1 MMSARKTD
9 TQQRQEQITQAALDL
24 INDQGVSGLSIAG
37 IARQVGIVP
46 SALYRHFASKDAVI
60 DAVLDLIRQRLL
72 DNVVHVREQTDVP
85 LEQLR
90 LLLIR
95 HAFLLDENRA
105 IPSVVFS
112 EAVYTG
118 APERKSRV
126 TSIITD
132 YLKEIQA
139 IIALGQQDGSIHKKI
154 EPATAAVLFMGMI
167 LPAAILSNISEG
179 LFDIT
184 AHVKNVW
191 PAFVRSVST
200 KTEQGQI

>member
-1 MMSARKTD
+1 MSARKTD
-9 TQQRQEQITQAALDL
+9 TEQRQEQITQAALDL
-24 INDQGVSGLSIAG
+24 INDKGVSGLSIAG
-37 IARQVGIVP
+37 IARRVGIVP
-46 SALYRHFASKDAVI
+46 SALYRHFSSKDAVI

-72 DNVVHVREQTDVP
+72 DNVAHVRQQTNVP

-118 APERKSRV
+118 APERKTRV
-126 TSIITD
+126 AGIITD

-167 LPAAILSNISEG
+167 LPAAILSNLSEG
-179 LFDIT
+179 LFDVT
-184 AHVKNVW
+184 AHVKNAW

-200 KTEQGQI
+200 RTEQGQI

>member
-37 IARQVGIVP
+37 IARRVGIVP
-46 SALYRHFASKDAVI
+46 SALYRHFASKDAVL

-72 DNVVHVREQTDVP
+72 DNVAHVREQTDVP

>member
-1 MMSARKTD
+1 MSARKTD
-9 TQQRQEQITQAALDL
+9 TEQRQEQITQAALDL

-37 IARQVGIVP
+37 IARRVGIVP

-126 TSIITD
+126 TGIITD

>member
-1 MMSARKTD
+1 MSARKTD

-126 TSIITD
+126 TGIITD

-139 IIALGQQDGSIHKKI
+139 IITSGQQDGSIHKKI

>member
-1 MMSARKTD
+1 MSARKTD

-37 IARQVGIVP
+37 IARRVGIVP
-46 SALYRHFASKDAVI
+46 SALYRHFASKDAVL

-72 DNVVHVREQTDVP
+72 DNVAHVREQTDVP